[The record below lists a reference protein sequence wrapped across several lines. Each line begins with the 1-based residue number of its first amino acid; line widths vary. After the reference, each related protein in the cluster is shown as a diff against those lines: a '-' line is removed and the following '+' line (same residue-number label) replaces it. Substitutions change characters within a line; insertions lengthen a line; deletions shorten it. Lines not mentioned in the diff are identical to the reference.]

1 MAAQE
6 LTWNMTQLIARW
18 REDTGRSSTDD
29 ISDNSVA
36 ALINDYYVNYFAGD
50 TGADEFNTFFTQA
63 LSATDDGVYA
73 LAQNIDRLDDPVTI
87 NGNPIEFFRDRERFF
102 TGDHLHGHHRRF
114 SGFGLTTLHS
124 SHFHKFE
131 DEQFITA
138 PTLAI
143 GSSDTA
149 KVLHADF
156 SYLINDVAYSKTS
169 SEVALSGDTIPQNKY
184 GAFSL
189 KIDEDGDIT
198 VAEAGDNVTGYDT
211 PRLAL
216 EALGSSDS
224 ASAYMGY
231 VTVISTDS
239 GGFVPGTTALGDSA
253 VTDTY
258 TDGRFEN
265 RSTPV
270 RALLYGQNLYVQPKP
285 NDIYQLK
292 ALTISDRPAALD
304 EDDELADPKHGPAVA
319 RGSAI
324 LYLGPRGG
332 QERIAELAA
341 TTKHIF
347 DAIRSDKIKRLLGQ
361 VVQRSN

>member
-18 REDTGRSSTDD
+18 RADTGRSSTND

-87 NGNPIEFFRDRERFF
+87 NGNPIAFYRDRELFF
-102 TGDHLHGHHRRF
+102 AGNQLHGHHYRF
-114 SGFGLTTLHS
+114 IGSNLTTLHS
-124 SHFHKFE
+124 FYKFE
-131 DEQFITA
+131 DEQFITD
-138 PTLAI
+138 PTLVI
-143 GSSDTA
+143 GSSDSK
-149 KVLHADF
+149 KVKHSDF
-156 SYLINDVAYSKTS
+156 DYLINDFAYSKAS
-169 SEVALSGDTIPQNKY
+169 SEVDLTGDAIPEDKF
-184 GAFSL
+184 GAWSL
-189 KIDEDGDIT
+189 RIDEDGDIT
-198 VAEAGDNVTGYDT
+198 VTAAADNATGYLT

-216 EALGSSDS
+216 EALTSSDS
-224 ASAYMGY
+224 DSAYMGY
-231 VTVISTDS
+231 VTVIKSDGT
-239 GGFVPGTTALGDSA
+239 FTPATTALDA
-253 VTDTY
+253 DNVTVTF

-265 RSTPV
+265 RSTPIS
-270 RALLYGQNLYVQPKP
+270 ALLYGQQLFVHPKA

-292 ALTISDRPAALD
+292 ALAISDRPSALD
-304 EDDELADPKHGPAVA
+304 TDDELADPKHGPAVA
-319 RGSAI
+319 RGAAI

-347 DAIRSDKIKRLLGQ
+347 DSVRSDKIKRLLGQ
-361 VVQRSN
+361 VVERSF